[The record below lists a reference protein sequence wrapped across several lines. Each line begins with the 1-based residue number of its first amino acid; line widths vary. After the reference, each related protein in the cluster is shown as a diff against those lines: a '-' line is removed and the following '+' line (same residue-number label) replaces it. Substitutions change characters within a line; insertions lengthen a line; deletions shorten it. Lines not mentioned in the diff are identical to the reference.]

1 MATSSIFQNIIL
13 DKKRDVEKFAEALE
27 KSEQYSKPIKRTNS
41 HIVTEKDDVERL
53 VERMIKANA

>member
-13 DKKRDVEKFAEALE
+13 TNKKDIEKFAEALE
-27 KSEQYSKPIKRTNS
+27 KSEKYSKPITSTNS
-41 HIVTEKDDVERL
+41 HSVTEKEAKSL